1 MTLVELFS
9 VIDSD
14 CDLAVWAINEN
25 DPDESILVG
34 LYDGRESIDPKYN
47 DAEVSYING
56 TASGGI
62 EILLDL
68 DVSPSEAIDV
78 YE

>member
-9 VIDSD
+9 VIDDD
-14 CDLAVWAINEN
+14 CGLAVWAINED

-34 LYDGRESIDPKYN
+34 LSDGRESIDPRYN

-68 DVSPSEAIDV
+68 EVSPSEVIDI